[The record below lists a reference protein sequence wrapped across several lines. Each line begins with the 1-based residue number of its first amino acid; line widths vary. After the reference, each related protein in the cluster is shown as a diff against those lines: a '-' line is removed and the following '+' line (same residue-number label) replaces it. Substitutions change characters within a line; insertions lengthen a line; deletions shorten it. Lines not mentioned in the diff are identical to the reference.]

1 MIVNTVKMIYNFVI
15 EKSPQY
21 KSVQPAQKMH
31 SPFFNLG
38 NCNHCKKNYR
48 TKIIRCNLIAHHKKF
63 CNSILGF

>member
-38 NCNHCKKNYR
+38 NCNHCKKTTAQKLYAA
-48 TKIIRCNLIAHHKKF
+48 I
-63 CNSILGF
+63 